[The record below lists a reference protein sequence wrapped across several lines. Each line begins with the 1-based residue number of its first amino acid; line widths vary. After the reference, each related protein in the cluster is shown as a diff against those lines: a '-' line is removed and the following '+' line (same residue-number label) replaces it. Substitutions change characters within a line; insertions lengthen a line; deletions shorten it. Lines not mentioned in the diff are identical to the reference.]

1 MGDVLQLS
9 WLKLRLKLQEEP
21 VVSSVAWSLGLF
33 QSLVLLGGLWVKMSG
48 TSCVFER
55 IVYGL
60 QSMILEV
67 STNRF

>member
-21 VVSSVAWSLGLF
+21 VVSSVAWSLGLL

-48 TSCVFER
+48 TTLCLRGLFMGCR
-55 IVYGL
+55 I
-60 QSMILEV
+60 
-67 STNRF
+67 